1 MTHVSSC
8 VTWHRT
14 HELSHLVSL
23 FPSNYLVWEGIQDLL
38 EYMVLLTKT
47 EVLGDWSWRPQGKGQ
62 NGLWSEWEEQGS
74 RDYPHLSLLHS
85 RSWKKNFFLGI
96 ILTKSSCIFGADTT
110 PRVHSLTRKCR
121 LDFSSHFL
129 SQTDHFIQGTTCTT
143 LHGSPGWGLYSA
155 ACKVI
160 KNSYQISD
168 LRGMCGC
175 FLRLPWGS
183 GVWNETLKD
192 G

>member
-85 RSWKKNFFLGI
+85 RSWKKKFFFRHYSHKI
-96 ILTKSSCIFGADTT
+96 IMYIWGRYHPKSTQFDKEVQARFQL
-110 PRVHSLTRKCR
+110 P
-121 LDFSSHFL
+121 L

-183 GVWNETLKD
+183 GVWIETLKD

>member
-129 SQTDHFIQGTTCTT
+129 RQITLYREQPVQLYMAALAEDCTL
-143 LHGSPGWGLYSA
+143 LHVRLLRTVT
-155 ACKVI
+155 KLVI
-160 KNSYQISD
+160 WEVCVGVSWD
-168 LRGMCGC
+168 
-175 FLRLPWGS
+175 FLEEVGF
-183 GVWNETLKD
+183 ELKL
-192 G
+192 

>member
-1 MTHVSSC
+1 MEIQGA
-8 VTWHRT
+8 TWRALAISRSGNRAQVASFNT
-14 HELSHLVSL
+14 ESQKNT
-23 FPSNYLVWEGIQDLL
+23 PEILL
-38 EYMVLLTKT
+38 LL
-47 EVLGDWSWRPQGKGQ
+47 
-62 NGLWSEWEEQGS
+62 SEWEEQGS

-85 RSWKKNFFLGI
+85 RSWKKKFFLGI

-129 SQTDHFIQGTTCTT
+129 SQTDHFIQGTTRTT

-168 LRGMCGC
+168 LRGICGC
-175 FLRLPWGS
+175 FLRLPRGS
-183 GVWNETLKD
+183 GVWIEP
-192 G
+192 